1 MAFPTG
7 TFSTYSAVG
16 VREDLADVIYD
27 ISPTETPFMS
37 NAKRGSC
44 DQKYVEWQTDSLAA
58 ATSAGALEGDEATG
72 LSGVPT
78 VRWAN
83 YCAIQ
88 TKVPVVSGTLKSS
101 NTAGRADEMAYQVA
115 KRSKELKRDI
125 EKTLLGTQGA
135 AVGNATT
142 ARMLGGVGRW
152 VPDDGNLIKLAPT
165 GWTVSAF
172 ASGAPIGDAVTS
184 TTVSAMV
191 EATLKSA
198 IALAWTDG
206 GDASLIL
213 CNASTKQTI
222 TTFTGVATQY
232 RDNPQAG
239 PATIIGAADVYV
251 SDFGTHYVVAD
262 RFMPTGMLYC
272 LDMDYWEVAYLRPF
286 QTWDL
291 AKTGDTE
298 KKQIL
303 VEYTLKALNRDSG
316 ANICGVA

>member
-1 MAFPTG
+1 MATG
-7 TFSTYSAVG
+7 AFSTYSAIG

-37 NAKRGSC
+37 NAKRGSAS
-44 DQKYVEWQTDSLAA
+44 QKYVEWQTDSLAA
-58 ATSAGALEGDEATG
+58 ATSAGTLEGDEATG
-72 LSGVPT
+72 QSGVPT

-83 YCAIQ
+83 YCVIQ
-88 TKVPVVSGTLKSS
+88 TKVPVVTGTLRASD
-101 NTAGRADEMAYQVA
+101 TAGRADEMAYQVA
-115 KRSKELKRDI
+115 KRSKELKRNM

-135 AVGNATT
+135 TAGATDG
-142 ARMLGGVGRW
+142 ARMCAGVGRW

-172 ASGAPIGDAVTS
+172 ASGAPLSDAVTS
-184 TTVSAMV
+184 TTVSALSEGM
-191 EATLKSA
+191 LKSA

-206 GDASLIL
+206 GDPSLIL

-222 TTFTGVATQY
+222 SAFTGIATQY
-232 RDNPQAG
+232 RDNQQVG
-239 PATIIGAADVYV
+239 PAVIIGAADVYV

-262 RFMPTGMLYC
+262 RFMPTGMCYA
-272 LDMDYWEVAYLRPF
+272 LDMDFWEVAYLRPF
-286 QTWDL
+286 QTFDL
-291 AKTGDTE
+291 AKTGDSE
-298 KKQIL
+298 KKEIL